1 MLYWHRSGKICGY
14 HRCAE
19 NTEKV
24 EMQFYFKTGEGRS
37 LMRMM
42 TKVFLLAVSVLVLAS
57 VPVRADGALGIAVDK
72 TVSSDVRVL
81 VFEGTTYKIFTISN
95 YLITFERVDNT
106 HHRIYI
112 DPIDETL
119 PCYDIYIQ
127 WGFFLPV
134 RLDIGSGGT
143 NSYLLGTETGYAEK

>member
-1 MLYWHRSGKICGY
+1 
-14 HRCAE
+14 
-19 NTEKV
+19 
-24 EMQFYFKTGEGRS
+24 
-37 LMRMM
+37 MRMM